1 MTTERIMQ
9 VLKLAVGI
17 GSDWAEVDADEI
29 EGEVPKEAPA
39 VTPTRALE
47 VIRDYG
53 LPLAGLDRTA
63 LDALP
68 PAAQECAA
76 LLCIEARRERW
87 AVVALDL
94 AVDTSSPAGEAM
106 ANVMGTFAQFERRM
120 IGQRTK
126 DALAV
131 KRAQGIRL
139 GRPIVTS
146 AEVSARIAQLRA
158 TGLSLAGIATTLNH
172 MQICQIELV

>member
-1 MTTERIMQ
+1 VTTERIMQ

-87 AVVALDL
+87 AAGFDAEPAEPAAPAREHITNDVLDGSLPGDWHQGEDCEGLDL
-94 AVDTSSPAGEAM
+94 DGGKA
-106 ANVMGTFAQFERRM
+106 
-120 IGQRTK
+120 
-126 DALAV
+126 
-131 KRAQGIRL
+131 
-139 GRPIVTS
+139 
-146 AEVSARIAQLRA
+146 
-158 TGLSLAGIATTLNH
+158 
-172 MQICQIELV
+172 